1 MDLSKL
7 SHAEKDALILSL
19 FATIEE
25 LKATVAALEAKL
37 AANSGN
43 SNRPPSSD
51 GLRKG
56 PPKPHSLRG
65 KSGKKSGGQPGHPGK
80 HLAWSENPN
89 QIIVHATPS
98 RCDACQSPLPEPRL
112 GAARQIVD
120 LPAIQAVVTEHRVLE
135 TQCSCGKLHRGSFPD
150 GVNAPVQ
157 YGPKAQ
163 ALAVYLTQQ
172 HMLPVERTASLM
184 NDVFG
189 LSFSDGSVVQAI
201 ADAAEILAP
210 TVATIAQAVAAAPV
224 AHADETGM
232 RVESKLHWLH
242 TVATSGLTWIG
253 VHRRRGH
260 EAMTELGVLPNF
272 RGILVHDGWEPYR
285 HLDCVHALCNAHH
298 LRELKAIEEAGQSWA
313 ARMGKL
319 LQAACHEVNGC
330 SDARLSQR
338 RLARYRRGYH
348 VLLRLGE
355 RLNPLRPS
363 SGKRGRTKQSSATNL
378 LRRLREHED
387 DVLRFASDT
396 QAPFTNNLAEQAIRM
411 PKVKQKI
418 SGGFRTKQGAERFC
432 VIRSYLETLRKQ
444 GCHVIDALNQ
454 AFSGAILQP
463 RFA

>member
-19 FATIEE
+19 LATIEE
-25 LKATVAALEAKL
+25 LKATVSALEAKL
-37 AANSGN
+37 SANSGN

-51 GLRKG
+51 GLSKG
-56 PPKPHSLRG
+56 SPKPRSLRG

-89 QIIVHATPS
+89 QIIIHATPS
-98 RCDACQSPLPEPRL
+98 RCDACQSSLPEPRL
-112 GAARQIVD
+112 GVARQVVD
-120 LPAIQAVVTEHRVLE
+120 LPEINAVVTEHRVLE
-135 TQCSCGKLHRGSFPD
+135 TQCSCGKLHRGAFPN
-150 GVNAPVQ
+150 GINAPVQ

-189 LSFSDGSVVQAI
+189 LSFSEGSVVQAV

-210 TVATIAQAVAAAPV
+210 TVAVIAEAVAASPV

-232 RVESKLHWLH
+232 RVESKLHWMH
-242 TVATSGLTWIG
+242 TAATPWLTWIG
-253 VHRRRGH
+253 VHRKRGH

-272 RGILVHDGWEPYR
+272 RGILVHDGLESYR
-285 HLDCVHALCNAHH
+285 HFDCIHALCNAHH
-298 LRELKAIEEAGQSWA
+298 LRELKAIEELGQSWA
-313 ARMGKL
+313 VRMSTL
-319 LQAACHEVNGC
+319 LQTACHEVNER

-338 RLARYRRGYH
+338 RLTRYRRRYR
-348 VLLRLGE
+348 VLLRVGE
-355 RLNPLRPS
+355 RMNPLRPS
-363 SGKRGRTKQSSATNL
+363 SGKRGRTKQNFAANL

-387 DVLRFASDT
+387 DVWRFASDS

-411 PKVKQKI
+411 PKVKQKV
-418 SGGFRTKQGAERFC
+418 SGGFRTKQGAIRFC

-463 RFA
+463 RFV